1 MPRHRQTV
9 CLKVPVSEP
18 TVLLPPHGGERIE
31 NPLGGEIVFK
41 ARAAQT
47 GGSLTV
53 FEAINPPGQ
62 GPPYHVHEALDEVI
76 YVLDGTL
83 RVRLGDR
90 VDQASAGAFVFIPR
104 GTPHTWEARG
114 DEAVRFLAV
123 IAPAGLERFFD
134 STAAAGGGQADDAF
148 GRFGGEDL
156 RVLGPQL
163 AVSHPL

>member
-1 MPRHRQTV
+1 M
-9 CLKVPVSEP
+9 SEHA
-18 TVLLPPHGGERIE
+18 VLLPVDGGERIE

-53 FEAINPPGQ
+53 LEAVNPPGL

-83 RVRLGDR
+83 RVRL
-90 VDQASAGAFVFIPR
+90 VDQVEEAPTGAFVFIPR
-104 GTPHTWEARG
+104 GTPHTWEGLG
-114 DEAVRFLAV
+114 DKAVRFLVV

-148 GRFGGEDL
+148 GRFGGDDL
-156 RVLGPQL
+156 RVLGPPL